1 MEAKLRLELLPDHVI
16 GTIALNLDI
25 GSFGRFLQASKGIY
39 KELKANNEY
48 FTKQA
53 LWRELGLSQ
62 VTVADDQDETPKP
75 SPYLSASF
83 CKQVY
88 STL

>member
-25 GSFGRFLQASKGIY
+25 GSYGRFLQASKGIY
-39 KELKANNEY
+39 KELTANHEY

-88 STL
+88 SEL

>member
-1 MEAKLRLELLPDHVI
+1 MEANLRLELLPDHVFGI
-16 GTIALNLDI
+16 IALHLDI
-25 GSFGRFLQASKGIY
+25 GSFGRFLQVSKGIY
-39 KELKANNEY
+39 KEVTANHEY

-62 VTVADDQDETPKP
+62 VTMADDLDETLKS
-75 SPYLSASF
+75 SPYLSTSF

-88 STL
+88 SAL